1 VDAARRRAPSRT
13 RCHGLNL
20 YLLRFG
26 WGLVSALTGILA
38 FRAFLEVLGR
48 ESLDQLFRVGAYS
61 LENEIVRGLTDVG
74 ISRDLLI
81 QADIGFR
88 FLSFLAFSVTGAFM
102 FLRRSDD
109 WMTGLSSVMLIT
121 VGASWFA
128 PAGALEGSLWTHVS
142 QIVGATEP
150 WSPEFG
156 RSLAGMSLLLF
167 SFLFPDGRFVPRWT
181 KWVGAAVGLHVV
193 LWTLIPGSVLDVRT
207 WPDVGGGVW
216 VGSLIVTTLFAQVY
230 RLFFVSEKNVRDQTQ
245 LVVGALATI
254 AIAPALLFVVNPEL
268 GAGLPSLSITTRELE
283 AAYNVIV
290 LLILM
295 AALLLLPGSIAISI
309 LRYRLWEFDII
320 VNRTLVYGALTAI
333 LGAGYFTI
341 VALVSSVGGGRSYIT
356 VATATLLVAVLFQP
370 LRSRLQDVIDR
381 RFYRSKYDAARA
393 LNTFSA
399 RLRQEIDLETLARE
413 VLGVVRDAMQP
424 SDLSL
429 WVVASPGSLD
439 LRIHTLGIARSVPD
453 RFEANLDDA
462 AIGVFRATPGA
473 RSLDEALFDSAIV
486 TRLREQGV
494 DITVPLVSQGEFI
507 GLLNLGPRLSGRPYS
522 SDDLKLLDGLADHA
536 APAIRVALL
545 VRVHESELRDRERLE
560 NEMHV
565 AQLIQQQFLPK
576 QLPELTGWQI
586 EASYRAARAVGGDFY
601 DFIDLPGGRIALV
614 IGDVTGKGVPAALVM
629 ATTRSIIRTE
639 APRLVEPSLVLTSV
653 NEQLVNDTPTNM
665 FVTCMYAVLDPR
677 TGTIRM
683 ANAGHN
689 LPYVRRNEDVIE
701 VKAKGMPLGLMA
713 SMIYEEVEAR
723 VDPGETILMHSDG
736 LVEAHGPQ
744 REMFGNGRMKQ
755 AMLACPQGHGLI
767 DSLLMALSEFTGRS
781 WEQEDDITLVSL
793 HRTASASTAARV
805 WGAIEAPDDER
816 LAAES

>member
-1 VDAARRRAPSRT
+1 VQNEDRPALGGT
-13 RCHGLNL
+13 RCHGLTL
-20 YLLRFG
+20 SLLRFG
-26 WGLVSALTGILA
+26 WGLISALTLILA
-38 FRAFLEVLGR
+38 LRAFLEVAGR

-61 LENEIVRGLTDVG
+61 LESAIVRGLTDVG
-74 ISRDLLI
+74 VSRDLLI

-88 FLSFLAFSVTGAFM
+88 FVSFLAFSVTGAFM

-109 WMTGLSSVMLIT
+109 WMTGLSSLMLIT

-128 PAGALEGSLWTHVS
+128 PAGALEGSFWTHLA
-142 QIVGATEP
+142 QLVGATEP
-150 WSPEFG
+150 WAPEFG
-156 RSLAGMSLLLF
+156 RSVAGMSLLLF
-167 SFLFPDGRFVPRWT
+167 SFLIPDGRFVPRWT
-181 KWVGAAVGLHVV
+181 KWVAAVVGLHVL
-193 LWTLIPGSVLDVRT
+193 LWTLLPGSVLDVRT
-207 WPDVGGGVW
+207 WPDVGGAIW
-216 VGSLIVTTLFAQVY
+216 VGTLIVTTLSAQVY
-230 RLFFVSEKNVRDQTQ
+230 RLLFVSEKSVREQTQ

-254 AIAPALLFVVNPEL
+254 AVTPALLFIVNPEL
-268 GAGLPSLSITTRELE
+268 GAGLPSLSIRTPELE
-283 AAYNVIV
+283 AAYSVIV

-295 AALLLLPGSIAISI
+295 VALLLLPGSIAFSI
-309 LRYRLWEFDII
+309 LRYRLWGFDII
-320 VNRTLVYGALTAI
+320 VNRTLVYGTLTAV

-341 VALVSSVGGGRSYIT
+341 VAVVSSVAGRSYIT

-370 LRSRLQDVIDR
+370 LRRRLQDVIDR

-413 VLGVVRDAMQP
+413 VLGVVQAAMQP
-424 SDLSL
+424 RDLSL
-429 WVVASPGSLD
+429 WTVETPGSLD
-439 LRIHTLGIARSVPD
+439 LRILTPVALPVSE
-453 RFEANLDDA
+453 RFEAEPDDA

-486 TRLREQGV
+486 TRLRDQGIDV
-494 DITVPLVSQGEFI
+494 TVPLVSQGEFI

-522 SDDLKLLDGLADHA
+522 SDDLRLLDGLADHA
-536 APAIRVALL
+536 APAVRVALL

-560 NEMHV
+560 NEMLV

-576 QLPELTGWQI
+576 TLPDLPGWEI
-586 EASYRAARAVGGDFY
+586 EASYRAARSVGGDFY

-629 ATTRSIIRTE
+629 ATTRSIIRTD
-639 APRLVEPSLVLTSV
+639 APRLVEPGLVLASV
-653 NEQLVNDTPTNM
+653 NEQLNHDTPANM

-677 TGTIRM
+677 TGELRM

-689 LPYVRRNEDVIE
+689 LPYVRRDTDVIE

-713 SMIYEEVEAR
+713 SMVYEEVEAR
-723 VDPGETILMHSDG
+723 VEPGETILMHSDG
-736 LVEAHGPQ
+736 MVEAHGPQ
-744 REMFGNGRMKQ
+744 REMFGGGRMKQ

-767 DSLLMALSEFTGRS
+767 DSMLMALSEFTGHG

-793 HRTASASTAARV
+793 HRGARASTAARV
-805 WGAIEAPDDER
+805 WGAVDVTDER